1 MGTAAG
7 QTGITVNT
15 RQGGGPPDEW
25 PSPFFVYLPMP
36 LAASIDTK
44 NPNPSP
50 IGIRFGFLKCGGP
63 NRDRTDDLTDAKADF
78 KLFYMISNYLC
89 RFLLG
94 FSFFPPLFS
103 TLKSMWYA
111 AACGGS
117 CGQKRSQPFAGNGF
131 PAWTGS
137 IFRAFVCL
145 HCNSEGVI
153 KPVISVPSMP
163 QKLGGCKQK
172 ETFCFWRLRKLKR
185 IFMRFHHSP

>member
-1 MGTAAG
+1 MKGTPSEKRCPSGG
-7 QTGITVNT
+7 QNQNLSVVFLCSN
-15 RQGGGPPDEW
+15 EK
-25 PSPFFVYLPMP
+25 SPQFSLR
-36 LAASIDTK
+36 
-44 NPNPSP
+44 
-50 IGIRFGFLKCGGP
+50 RFPFWWTQSGL
-63 NRDRTDDLTDAKADF
+63 NRRPYGCEKAYKPF
-78 KLFYMISNYLC
+78 CMISNC
-89 RFLLG
+89 FWCFLLG
-94 FSFFPPLFS
+94 FSFFPSLFR
-103 TLKSMWYA
+103 TLISMCCA
-111 AACGGS
+111 AVCGVF

>member
-1 MGTAAG
+1 MVKTKTCLWYFCG
-7 QTGITVNT
+7 QTRN
-15 RQGGGPPDEW
+15 R
-25 PSPFFVYLPMP
+25 
-36 LAASIDTK
+36 
-44 NPNPSP
+44 
-50 IGIRFGFLKCGGP
+50 RGFYHGDFHFGGP

-137 IFRAFVCL
+137 IFRASDCL
-145 HCNSEGVI
+145 HCNSEDRI
-153 KPVISVPSMP
+153 KQVISALSTA
-163 QKLGGCKQK
+163 QDLRGSKQK
-172 ETFCFWRLRKLKR
+172 MPFPPSR
-185 IFMRFHHSP
+185 

>member
-1 MGTAAG
+1 MKGTPSEKRCPSGG
-7 QTGITVNT
+7 QNQNLSVVFLWSN
-15 RQGGGPPDEW
+15 EK
-25 PSPFFVYLPMP
+25 SPQFSLR
-36 LAASIDTK
+36 
-44 NPNPSP
+44 
-50 IGIRFGFLKCGGP
+50 RFPFWWTQSGL
-63 NRDRTDDLTDAKADF
+63 NRRPYGCEKAYKPF
-78 KLFYMISNYLC
+78 CMISNC
-89 RFLLG
+89 FWCFLLG

-103 TLKSMWYA
+103 TLNSMWYA